1 MCSRASYNFALIN
14 NVSSGELQW
23 QAMQKWRK
31 IIRRFVDCF
40 VSYWFNDMSGELLL
54 SWDTENGQLQWV
66 QSIYCTDD
74 INVSCFSFSFHQK
87 KTLDFFP
94 VHSIL
99 IQIDNSFWLF
109 LSESNEIEIDSR
121 FPIHFLSN
129 FLRLCCY
136 FRRLKSIFFFL
147 FFRCR

>member
-1 MCSRASYNFALIN
+1 MCRLENCNGKRCKNEGKL
-14 NVSSGELQW
+14 
-23 QAMQKWRK
+23 
-31 IIRRFVDCF
+31 FVDSSI
-40 VSYWFNDMSGELLL
+40 VSFRIGSMTCPVNCCSLGI
-54 SWDTENGQLQWV
+54 QK
-66 QSIYCTDD
+66 TD
-74 INVSCFSFSFHQK
+74 SCNEFKAFTVLTTLMCRVFRLVFTKKK